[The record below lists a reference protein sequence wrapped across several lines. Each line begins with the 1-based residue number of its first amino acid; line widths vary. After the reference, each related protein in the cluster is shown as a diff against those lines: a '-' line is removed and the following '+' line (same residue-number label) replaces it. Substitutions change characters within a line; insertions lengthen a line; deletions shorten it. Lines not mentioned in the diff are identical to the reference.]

1 MDRGT
6 DRVQARIVHARKQ
19 GVVAWSAEHGQYP
32 AKKDVRELLCLTSDG
47 WLHVLTGKL
56 LDPHVMSYQQLVR
69 AQGVGSIRPREVGF
83 PELKLLYSELSGDG
97 GTASTGGQELQT
109 SDRQSEVIGYVK
121 QAVAE
126 KASDIHLVYGDEG
139 GTIEFR
145 LDGDLYEFY
154 QLSTQHVRDLMS
166 SIYQSMCDVA
176 DESFKPSR
184 SQDARLSS
192 DYVKQ
197 MGIFGGRVST
207 RPTDRGMMM
216 VIRLLYSSH
225 RVAKSVEAL
234 GFLPEQIEDLKTMR
248 RSRYGINLV
257 TGPTGAGKSLTLSVI
272 MSATLEEGR
281 QRTAGSSSLGNGRGR
296 ATGIRAISI
305 EDPPEYGVLGMLAT
319 PLNAEGSTE
328 QQISQAWATGIS
340 DLLRKD
346 PDVLMIG
353 EIRDRASA
361 IAAYRAAM
369 TGHMVWTTSHTN
381 DATSVP
387 QRLIDLGLDRSMVL
401 DPMLTTGFVNQSLT
415 KLVCKG
421 CAKKYADHKHE
432 LPVDLVE
439 RIERYCDPAEIRLR
453 GPGCP
458 ACRKGAT
465 DRVMIAETV
474 VPNGAFMDIYR
485 DHGKIAARKYW
496 VTEMNGLTKCQA
508 LIRRINSGDV
518 DPRDGE
524 ADVMP
529 LDDDLRMIGVIGGSA
544 ANNGRLRAV

>member
-1 MDRGT
+1 MH
-6 DRVQARIVHARKQ
+6 AKIVDARKR
-19 GVVAWSAEHGQYP
+19 GVIAWSAERGQYP
-32 AKKDVRELLCLTSDG
+32 AKEDVRKLLCLTSDG
-47 WLHVLTGKL
+47 WLHVLAGQQL
-56 LDPHVMSYQQLVR
+56 NPHVMSYQQLVR

-83 PELKLLYSELSGDG
+83 PELELLYAELSGDG
-97 GTASTGGQELQT
+97 GSPSAGGRELQT
-109 SDRQSEVIGYVK
+109 SDRQAEVIGYVK

-126 KASDIHLVYGDEG
+126 NASDIHVVVGDEG

-154 QLSTQHVRDLMS
+154 QLSAQHVRDLMS

-197 MGIFGGRVST
+197 MGIFGARVST
-207 RPTDRGMMM
+207 RPTDRGIMM

-272 MSATLEEGR
+272 MAATLEEGR
-281 QRTAGSSSLGNGRGR
+281 QRMSSSSSAGNGRGR
-296 ATGIRAISI
+296 ATGIRVISI
-305 EDPPEYGVLGMLAT
+305 EDPPEYGVQGMLAT

-387 QRLIDLGLDRSMVL
+387 QRLIDLGVDPSMIL

-415 KLVCKG
+415 KLLCRDCGKP
-421 CAKKYADHKHE
+421 YADHKHE
-432 LPVDLVE
+432 LPFDLVE
-439 RIERYCDPAEIRLR
+439 RIERYCDPAGILLR
-453 GPGCP
+453 GPGCSK
-458 ACRKGAT
+458 CRKGAV
-465 DRVMIAETV
+465 DRVMVAETV

-485 DHGKIAARKYW
+485 DQGKIAARKYW
-496 VTEMNGLTKCQA
+496 VIEMGGLTKCQA
-508 LIRRINSGDV
+508 LIRRINAGDV

-529 LDDDLRMIGVIGGSA
+529 LDDDLRMIGVAGGSPA
-544 ANNGRLRAV
+544 TNGRLRAV